1 MHHTAIYTPQT
12 HTLHN
17 NCAHHTPHTH
27 DYTET
32 HLLTTTYRTYT
43 LPHKNTPL
51 TLHNGHMHPCHICA
65 CIHISQSTLQSQA
78 SYIHTHAMHT
88 SNPHNKYIHAT
99 HFTYQSHASQIH
111 LCYIHNPTAPSL
123 VTFPLSKLGL
133 QPQAEKGRVTQAM
146 PRGLV
151 ALARMCAPG
160 AALGAGDSPGGAH
173 VCLVCTCACPQEP
186 MCPDTLGMCV

>member
-1 MHHTAIYTPQT
+1 MPTTTCTIRNQIHPYIPRTYTQYSSHMHHTAIYTPQT

-65 CIHISQSTLQSQA
+65 CIHISQSTLVTGI
-78 SYIHTHAMHT
+78 IHTTHMLCTHLIHITNIYTQHISHT
-88 SNPHNKYIHAT
+88 SPMHHRYISV
-99 HFTYQSHASQIH
+99 TY
-111 LCYIHNPTAPSL
+111 T
-123 VTFPLSKLGL
+123 T
-133 QPQAEKGRVTQAM
+133 PQHPAW
-146 PRGLV
+146 
-151 ALARMCAPG
+151 
-160 AALGAGDSPGGAH
+160 
-173 VCLVCTCACPQEP
+173 
-186 MCPDTLGMCV
+186 